1 MNVDNRYDE
10 YHYANPLKKL
20 IEAGE
25 ILESVI
31 DEMLLRILKTM
42 ERLRMFE
49 ENRQPGAYNT
59 EENRQAILKVARE
72 SIVLLKND
80 RNILPLAKDASKS
93 ILLVGE
99 NANRLQ
105 AFGGGSSEVKA
116 LFELTP
122 LLGMKMHLGGNFHIR
137 YAKGY
142 SSQAND
148 EEEQDRLKREAC
160 RLAADSDIVIYVGG
174 LNHDFDAE
182 GKDREVMKLPYGQ
195 DELIGALLDVK
206 PDMVVVNMSGSPVEM
221 GT

>member
-1 MNVDNRYDE
+1 
-10 YHYANPLKKL
+10 
-20 IEAGE
+20 
-25 ILESVI
+25 
-31 DEMLLRILKTM
+31 M

-59 EENRQAILKVARE
+59 EENRQAILKVARK

-182 GKDREVMKLPYGQ
+182 GKDDREVMKLPYGQ

>member
-1 MNVDNRYDE
+1 M
-10 YHYANPLKKL
+10 
-20 IEAGE
+20 
-25 ILESVI
+25 
-31 DEMLLRILKTM
+31 
-42 ERLRMFE
+42 
-49 ENRQPGAYNT
+49 
-59 EENRQAILKVARE
+59 
-72 SIVLLKND
+72 
-80 RNILPLAKDASKS
+80 
-93 ILLVGE
+93 
-99 NANRLQ
+99 
-105 AFGGGSSEVKA
+105 KA

-122 LLGMKMHLGGNFHIR
+122 LLGMKMHLGGNFHFHIR

-160 RLAADSDIVIYVGG
+160 RLATDSDIVIYVGG

-182 GKDREVMKLPYGQ
+182 GKDREDMKLPYGQ